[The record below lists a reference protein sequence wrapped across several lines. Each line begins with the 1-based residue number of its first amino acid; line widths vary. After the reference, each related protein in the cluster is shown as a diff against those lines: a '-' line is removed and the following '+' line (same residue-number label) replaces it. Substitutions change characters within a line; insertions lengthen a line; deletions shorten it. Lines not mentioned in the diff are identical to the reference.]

1 MTAVFEALV
10 NAVAHRDYSFWQ
22 SKIRLQMY
30 SNRLELYVP
39 GALANGMTPETLAF
53 RQATRNEI
61 IAGLLAKCPV
71 TQDIGMLETPRYA
84 LMDRRGEGVGVIME
98 RSTKISE
105 REPVYEMLD
114 EAELRLT
121 IYAAE

>member
-1 MTAVFEALV
+1 
-10 NAVAHRDYSFWQ
+10 
-22 SKIRLQMY
+22 
-30 SNRLELYVP
+30 
-39 GALANGMTPETLAF
+39 
-53 RQATRNEI
+53 
-61 IAGLLAKCPV
+61 
-71 TQDIGMLETPRYA
+71 
-84 LMDRRGEGVGVIME
+84 ME